1 MNSTYSGNVRKNQY
15 SNLILEFWTE
25 CPSRKCK
32 MPHFIITLSV
42 LWIWSKRFVQF
53 IIWLFQRPSPERF
66 NSTMNYGTFQR
77 RPIYVFPEMKPRGLA
92 PNFHFHVSVS
102 DLYIPTIGP
111 PFSSKI
117 GGPITCKSLTET
129 WMWAVQFHFWEYLFR
144 IFDSMSLQW
153 THCLGTLEFT
163 RRPLISMAPLA
174 TSVTPKP
181 PWRPCLPKVPESI
194 GTPCSPWHP
203 WTHCAVRKPPSVAI
217 SCKGFDN
224 NTISFTLFA
233 LPGGGIFHISS
244 KCGNRESNNCLMN
257 YFFHYL

>member
-1 MNSTYSGNVRKNQY
+1 MN
-15 SNLILEFWTE
+15 L
-25 CPSRKCK
+25 
-32 MPHFIITLSV
+32 
-42 LWIWSKRFVQF
+42 
-53 IIWLFQRPSPERF
+53 
-66 NSTMNYGTFQR
+66 
-77 RPIYVFPEMKPRGLA
+77 RGLA

-144 IFDSMSLQW
+144 IFGSMSLQW
-153 THCLGTLEFT
+153 THFLGTLEFT
-163 RRPLISMAPLA
+163 RRLLISLAPMERLSLLGVPA
-174 TSVTPKP
+174 CPKFQ
-181 PWRPCLPKVPESI
+181 ESI
-194 GTPCSPWHP
+194 GTPWSPYRSSRHP
-203 WTHCAVRKPPSVAI
+203 WPHCAAGKPPSVAI

-233 LPGGGIFHISS
+233 LPGGNISW
-244 KCGNRESNNCLMN
+244 KCGNRDRNNCLMN